1 MLDRERVR
9 QRLAAA
15 TIAVTDLDQALLR
28 YRAAGQREDEDS
40 FLAWLE
46 GEGLIDATAYATV
59 LNPDHVAVT
68 RRIPRRFE
76 SGEAPTV
83 AAQGRAG
90 EEHVDAG
97 FDPRREPWYALAK
110 GKVGTKWGRPFLSS
124 AKDGAPPARPRLVR
138 FPDPVV
144 LEAMRKGQSAV
155 AATVHEKRRVVAAF
169 DRIAPLDWTLLAL
182 ADEAD
187 LLDPSAEIPPP

>member
-28 YRAAGQREDEDS
+28 YRAAGQRDDEDS

-59 LNPDHVAVT
+59 LNPDDVAVT

-83 AAQGRAG
+83 VLPAGSPGAA
-90 EEHVDAG
+90 
-97 FDPRREPWYALAK
+97 PRP
-110 GKVGTKWGRPFLSS
+110 
-124 AKDGAPPARPRLVR
+124 
-138 FPDPVV
+138 
-144 LEAMRKGQSAV
+144 V
-155 AATVHEKRRVVAAF
+155 AAASQTGA
-169 DRIAPLDWTLLAL
+169 
-182 ADEAD
+182 
-187 LLDPSAEIPPP
+187 